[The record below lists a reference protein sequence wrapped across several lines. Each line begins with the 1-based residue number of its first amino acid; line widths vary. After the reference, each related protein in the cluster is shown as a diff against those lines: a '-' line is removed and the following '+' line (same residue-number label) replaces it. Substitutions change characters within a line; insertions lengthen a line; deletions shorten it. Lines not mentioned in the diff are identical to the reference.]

1 MHLRNVVIAR
11 YRTIAVVGL
20 SARPDRPSYVV
31 ATYMQSHGYRII
43 PINPTVAG
51 EIILGEVAYASLA
64 DAAAILAKENIDIE
78 IVDCFRKSEEIDAI
92 ADEAIAIG
100 ANCLWMQVG
109 VINAVAA
116 ERAEK
121 AGLIVV
127 MDHCLKIEHMRTL
140 GG

>member
-1 MHLRNVVIAR
+1 MHLRNEVIAR

-20 SARPDRPSYVV
+20 SARPDRPSYAV
-31 ATYMQSHGYRII
+31 AAYMQSHGYRII

-51 EIILGEVAYASLA
+51 QIILGEVVYASLA
-64 DAAAILAKENIDIE
+64 EAAARLAKENVDIE

-100 ANCLWMQVG
+100 ANCLWMQIG